1 MNNSINKSLLNNGIA
16 IPVDFYSYDCSQYPL
31 LNAISSELHPPVT
44 IIQSQIQL
52 LKKFCNYSDKSL
64 LNETFSLCDD
74 SIENIQGF
82 LEKID
87 FLCTSDINRVRLKPR
102 WFSLRL
108 LINHVFAELRHQN
121 LDISR
126 IQLNNTVADY
136 NIFPDKYLFCRIL
149 VNLLSN
155 ALKFSTKE
163 VELSISTTGSEF
175 TIVVRDT
182 GIGIP
187 ENQII
192 DVFIPFVRG
201 NNVNKIKGSGLGL
214 TTIAYAVKCINGSI
228 ILRSEVGKGTEF
240 TIIFPYSN
248 EVPDLYFSSHQS
260 NLPDQFKI
268 DALDYNQIIG
278 TISHELRTSVAI
290 LKSNIQILKRM
301 TIGIENE
308 IKDEC
313 IFKCEAS
320 LTDIQQFF
328 EWLPLLNLTKKSGVN
343 LYNSGLSKLNVN

>member
-16 IPVDFYSYDCSQYPL
+16 IPLDFYSYDCSQYPL
-31 LNAISSELHPPVT
+31 LDAISSELHPPVT

-52 LKKFCNYSDKSL
+52 LKRFCNYSDKSL
-64 LNETFSLCDD
+64 MNETFSLCDD

-82 LEKID
+82 IEKID
-87 FLCTSDINRVRLKPR
+87 FLCTSDINRVRQKPR

-126 IQLNNTVADY
+126 IQLNNTVPDY

-155 ALKFSTKE
+155 ALKFSKLE

-248 EVPDLYFSSHQS
+248 EAPDLYFSSHQS

-320 LTDIQQFF
+320 LADIQQFF

-343 LYNSGLSKLNVN
+343 LYNSALSKLNVN

>member
-1 MNNSINKSLLNNGIA
+1 MNNSTDIGLLDKGIK
-16 IPVDFYSYDCSQYPL
+16 IPLDFYSYDCSQYPL

-52 LKKFCNYSDKSL
+52 LKRFCNYSDKSL

-82 LEKID
+82 IEKID
-87 FLCTSDINRVRLKPR
+87 FLCTSDINRIKLKPR
-102 WFSLRL
+102 WYSLRL
-108 LINHVFAELRHQN
+108 LIKHVFAELRHQN

-155 ALKFSTKE
+155 ALKFSNRE

-175 TIVVRDT
+175 TIVIRDT

-187 ENQII
+187 ENQIT

-214 TTIAYAVKCINGSI
+214 TTVAYAVKCINGSI

-248 EVPDLYFSSHQS
+248 EASDLYFSSRQNNS
-260 NLPDQFKI
+260 PDQFKI
-268 DALDYNQIIG
+268 DALEYIQNIG

-290 LKSNIQILKRM
+290 LKSNIQLLKRM
-301 TIGIENE
+301 TIGRQNE

-320 LTDIQQFF
+320 LADIQLFF
-328 EWLPLLNLTKKSGVN
+328 ERLPLINLTKKSGAN